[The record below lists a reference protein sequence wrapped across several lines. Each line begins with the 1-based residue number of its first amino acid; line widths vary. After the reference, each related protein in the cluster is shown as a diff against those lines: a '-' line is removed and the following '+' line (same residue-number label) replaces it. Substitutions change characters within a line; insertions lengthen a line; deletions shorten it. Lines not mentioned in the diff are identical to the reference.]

1 MKALFVG
8 LGAIGQRHLRNVRRL
23 RGDAID
29 IMAWRARGLLNVVT
43 DDLVIE
49 PNVDIVAHYG
59 IRLVPTLK
67 AALAER
73 PTVTFVCNPSSLHVP
88 VALAAL
94 RAGSHVFVEK
104 PLSNNMVG
112 VKALVAEACRSGQV
126 CYVGYQLRFHPAI
139 CRLFDALQNSAIGR
153 ILAVRAVIGE
163 YLPNFHRYEDYRS
176 TYAAR
181 RDLGGGV
188 VLSQI
193 YELDYLSLLFGTP
206 RRVFAMGGQ
215 LSDLEIDVED
225 TATILLDCGEI
236 ERPLPISLQMD
247 YLQRPSARGCE
258 VIGSKGKIII
268 DLLAPSFVQFGQD
281 GAELCREAW
290 PSFERNTLFLNQ
302 LRHFFAACEGKES
315 PRCTLSDGVRS
326 LTIALA
332 VLRSLK
338 SGTVVKVSDDW
349 S

>member
-8 LGAIGQRHLRNVRRL
+8 LGAIGQRHLRNLRRL

-29 IMAWRARGLLNVVT
+29 IMAWRARGLLHVVT
-43 DDLVIE
+43 DELAIE
-49 PNVDIVAHYG
+49 PNVDLVGHYG

-73 PTVTFVCNPSSLHVP
+73 PTFTFVCNPSSLHVP
-88 VALAAL
+88 VAFAAL

-104 PLSNNMVG
+104 PLSNSMVG
-112 VKALVAEACRSGQV
+112 VRALVAEVSRSRRV
-126 CYVGYQLRFHPAI
+126 CYVGYQLRFHPAV
-139 CRLFDALQNSAIGR
+139 CRLRDALQNGAIGR
-153 ILAVRAVIGE
+153 IIAVRAVVGE

-193 YELDYLSLLFGTP
+193 HELDYLSLLFGTP
-206 RRVFAMGGQ
+206 RRVFAMGGH

-225 TATILLDCGEI
+225 VAAILLDCGDI

-247 YLQRPSARGCE
+247 YVQRPGARGCE
-258 VIGSKGKIII
+258 VIGSTGKMII
-268 DLLAPSFVQFGQD
+268 DLLAPSFVQFGPD
-281 GAELCREAW
+281 GAEVCRETW
-290 PSFERNTLFLNQ
+290 PGFDRNTLFLNQ

-326 LTIALA
+326 LIIALA

-338 SGTVVKVSDDW
+338 SGTAVEVAR
-349 S
+349 